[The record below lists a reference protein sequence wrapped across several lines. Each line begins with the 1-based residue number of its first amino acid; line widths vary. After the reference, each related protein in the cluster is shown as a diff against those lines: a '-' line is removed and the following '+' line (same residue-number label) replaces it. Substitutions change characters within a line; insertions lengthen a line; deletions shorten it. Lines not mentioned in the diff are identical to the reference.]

1 MITKQDRA
9 QFLALIITRQKLF
22 LGVGA
27 AEIDP
32 SRLHAEISDK
42 VQPQIEHLRPEIRDL
57 FVANSFFAGHV
68 RSRNQAL
75 RSRVLPMRLAAHSTH
90 DAIGI
95 KCQISN
101 GKNSFLLC
109 FEIFCDRRAV
119 RAGQR
124 RIADEIEVWFG
135 AASDY
140 GQSGRNAV
148 PTFRLDISQHRLA
161 FETIQ
166 ALADQHRDAVLRIII
181 GQPRSGLGIQIAIQ
195 QVSVA
200 MHHAHLQFH
209 HPKTRRCLARQQS
222 AANHHHS
229 LFNVGHFAQRQR
241 VAHAAEVN
249 HVPEVHACDRRSHRP
264 AAHRQTGFREF
275 NAFAISQYRQ
285 TPLDVE
291 LLYDRGESCF
301 DFVGI
306 EPALVEV
313 GEFFERRRFFAQKI
327 FRKQPAIVGWH
338 DLRADDGNRA
348 ALVMLAHAFARA
360 RPANTAAND

>member
-1 MITKQDRA
+1 MGEGTREFPDDAFRTAMASRFWETVGLETCSRQQSGVGNSGGIQLKSDRSLFSQRLPQFFFGRFNFALSLITKQDRA

-32 SRLHAEISDK
+32 SRLQAEISDK

-57 FVANSFFAGHV
+57 FVANSFFACHV

-119 RAGQR
+119 RAGKR

-161 FETIQ
+161 FETI
-166 ALADQHRDAVLRIII
+166 
-181 GQPRSGLGIQIAIQ
+181 
-195 QVSVA
+195 
-200 MHHAHLQFH
+200 
-209 HPKTRRCLARQQS
+209 
-222 AANHHHS
+222 
-229 LFNVGHFAQRQR
+229 
-241 VAHAAEVN
+241 
-249 HVPEVHACDRRSHRP
+249 
-264 AAHRQTGFREF
+264 
-275 NAFAISQYRQ
+275 
-285 TPLDVE
+285 
-291 LLYDRGESCF
+291 
-301 DFVGI
+301 
-306 EPALVEV
+306 
-313 GEFFERRRFFAQKI
+313 
-327 FRKQPAIVGWH
+327 
-338 DLRADDGNRA
+338 
-348 ALVMLAHAFARA
+348 
-360 RPANTAAND
+360 